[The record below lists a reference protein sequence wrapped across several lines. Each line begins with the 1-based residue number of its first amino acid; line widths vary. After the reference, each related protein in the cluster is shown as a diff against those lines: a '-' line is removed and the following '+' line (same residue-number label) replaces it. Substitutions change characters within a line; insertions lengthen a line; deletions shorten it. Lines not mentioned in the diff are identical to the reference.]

1 MQTMRND
8 FYIPEQYKMSEP
20 PDGGSLGVAILAIGA
35 IVGIL
40 LTSCQPEVVE
50 KIVTQTELRTDT
62 VREIHHTCDTVRQKD
77 SSAVTIKSVG
87 DTVLIIRE
95 YWHETNTI
103 RETSDDRQ
111 EVKEKNAAT
120 EQQQTQLPKPKERKL
135 GFWETVGL
143 AGKMLLWAVM
153 LIAVIF
159 TAIKVVPMIRRWI
172 KKDGSRGGT
181 SAYEE
186 KGTFI
191 NDKN

>member
-1 MQTMRND
+1 MRND

-135 GFWETVGL
+135 GFWEKIRSTAAAIL
-143 AGKMLLWAVM
+143 YA
-153 LIAVIF
+153 IAVVIAAAAAF
-159 TAIKVVPMIRRWI
+159 RFLPRIRSILRKV
-172 KKDGSRGGT
+172 KKQT
-181 SAYEE
+181 EE
-186 KGTFI
+186 NELTT
-191 NDKN
+191 